1 MAFTIGWEAFRLAR
15 MGLGWVDHPKIVQIH
30 DCRLWLMLKALQ
42 LIFISIAIVQ
52 IFYFNSWAQFEKP
65 ELEMEVWCGR
75 DLQTNVLDPI
85 DPTECDRLK
94 AQEQTAMSCMLPSV
108 LNPTTG
114 LWESQINNTNPDCAP
129 VVALTPDGFTVP
141 WDRRVCA
148 RFSPIGHV
156 TLNKETGS
164 HFVDLN
170 IKEQHFECAGDTKNT
185 NCSVRHLPDLSRS
198 TIFADVEQF
207 TLYWQVAQLMPSS
220 ITHGLLRDSTTS
232 E

>member
-1 MAFTIGWEAFRLAR
+1 

-75 DLQTNVLDPI
+75 DLQTNVLDP
-85 DPTECDRLK
+85 TECDRLK

-108 LNPTTG
+108 LNPTAG
-114 LWESQINNTNPDCAP
+114 LWESQINNTNHDCAA

-207 TLYWQVAQLMPSS
+207 TLYWQVAQLMPFIYHS
-220 ITHGLLRDSTTS
+220 
-232 E
+232 